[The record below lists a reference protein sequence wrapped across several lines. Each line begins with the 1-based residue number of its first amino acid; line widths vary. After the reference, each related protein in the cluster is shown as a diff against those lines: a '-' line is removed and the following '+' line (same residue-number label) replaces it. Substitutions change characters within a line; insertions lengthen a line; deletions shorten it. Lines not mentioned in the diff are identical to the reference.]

1 MAGVNSQFAT
11 IYEAE
16 ILKIQDAKPENTKKA
31 TKSVVDITE

>member
-11 IYEAE
+11 INEAE
-16 ILKIQDAKPENTKKA
+16 ILKIQDAEPENTMKA